1 MPGLRSFVEQAA
13 KPAAPKPTIRQLPP
27 PQPVQDPNPY
37 AEFYVPG
44 EIRPDRAHAVP
55 GGSPEAFKN
64 ASGVREAQMLW
75 RDRQVVRQYENYLL
89 DNGVSPEEMDEIM
102 RDILLQQKKA
112 REAEYARPV
121 ELKLVDNNPKA
132 GKLKGK

>member
-1 MPGLRSFVEQAA
+1 V
-13 KPAAPKPTIRQLPP
+13 
-27 PQPVQDPNPY
+27 NPY

-44 EIRPDRAHAVP
+44 EIRPDREHAVP

-75 RDRQVVRQYENYLL
+75 KDNRVVREYENYLL

-112 REAEYARPV
+112 REEEYAKPV
-121 ELKLVDNNPKA
+121 ELKLEDSNPTAMKGRA
-132 GKLKGK
+132 KGK